1 MVICIGNGVD
11 CMNILFIGDVFS
23 SIGREMIQQY
33 LPQLKK
39 KYAIDMIIANVENA
53 THGKGL
59 IKKHYDEFLFQGISL
74 MTMGNH
80 TFSKK
85 DLLNYIDEA
94 QRLVVPY
101 NQPKALP
108 GVGSREISF
117 NGVKVR
123 VTNLLGITFMDG
135 KSQNPFEAIDEVL
148 KEDTSDIHIVDFHAE
163 ATSEKI
169 ALGYYLDGKVSA
181 VLGTHTHVAT
191 ADEKIL
197 QNGTAYQSDVGMT
210 GPYESVIGCDKE
222 VIIQRMKDGLMSR
235 FQIAEGEGQ
244 LSATLLCFD
253 KKYQCQS
260 IQRICIDPYHHI

>member
-1 MVICIGNGVD
+1 
-11 CMNILFIGDVFS
+11 MNILFIGDVFS
-23 SIGREMIQQY
+23 AIGREMVEHYLPLIKQQY
-33 LPQLKK
+33 Q
-39 KYAIDMIIANVENA
+39 IDIVIANVENA

-59 IKKHYDEFLFQGISL
+59 IKKHYDEFLFQGISV

-85 DLLNYIDEA
+85 ELFDYIDEA
-94 QRLVVPY
+94 DRLIVPY

-108 GVGSREISF
+108 GIGSREFQIK
-117 NGVKVR
+117 GCRLR

-135 KSQNPFEAIDEVL
+135 KSQNPFEAIDDIL

-181 VLGTHTHVAT
+181 VLGTHTHVTT

-197 QNGTAYQSDVGMT
+197 PGGTAFQCDVGMT

-222 VIIQRMKDGLMSR
+222 TIVKRMKEGLMTP
-235 FQIAEGEGQ
+235 FTVAEGEGQ
-244 LSATLLCFD
+244 LRATLLQFD
-253 KKYQCQS
+253 KTYHCVN
-260 IQRICIDPYHHI
+260 IERICIDPVHPFHS